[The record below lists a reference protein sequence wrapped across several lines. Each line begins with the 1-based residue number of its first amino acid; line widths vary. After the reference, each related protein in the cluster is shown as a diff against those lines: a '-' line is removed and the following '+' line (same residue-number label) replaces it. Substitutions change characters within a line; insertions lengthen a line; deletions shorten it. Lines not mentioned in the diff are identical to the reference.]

1 MRPRLCHQP
10 GGLPESSR
18 WSQRSADHRK
28 GSPKSPAPRRGARF
42 TILFIP
48 AGLGIG
54 LGDGRFGRP
63 LVYAVT
69 GFGLSRSSKIHN
81 RALQTVVFLPFFL
94 LYMILPVAMA
104 CGGLVGVWTGSA
116 WLVRHWL

>member
-1 MRPRLCHQP
+1 MPVNHADGQLILSVP
-10 GGLPESSR
+10 LYPIAAGV
-18 WSQRSADHRK
+18 SAAH
-28 GSPKSPAPRRGARF
+28 AGAGWF

-48 AGLGIG
+48 AGLAIG
-54 LGDGRFGRP
+54 LGICRFGRP

-104 CGGLVGVWTGSA
+104 CGGLVGVWTGTA